1 MINNKDYTMS
11 EENNGFISEYNGL
24 KEAVKNLSTLV
35 MEHHKS
41 ITELDNLLAMALNE
55 NLNLEKECAQQK
67 EHIYILSERLESV
80 IDTSSKGKKSAF
92 RDSVESTLKSRI
104 SDRNEETIN
113 EWQADGLITKTDVLE
128 KDSIFTYDLEDVK
141 SSYQK
146 DSMLKSGQLG
156 KKIGDEVDVGNE
168 DEIILVK
175 ITGIYKQVLR
185 GT

>member
-1 MINNKDYTMS
+1 MS

-80 IDTSSKGKKSAF
+80 IDISSKGKKSAF
-92 RDSVESTLKSRI
+92 RDSVEATLKSRI

-113 EWQADGLITKTDVLE
+113 EWQADGLIVKTDVLE
-128 KDSIFTYDLEDVK
+128 KDSIFTYDLEDIK
-141 SSYQK
+141 NNYQK
-146 DSMLKSGQLG
+146 STMLKDGQLG
-156 KKIGDEVDVGNE
+156 KKVGDQVDVGSGE
-168 DEIILVK
+168 DVILVEIK
-175 ITGIYKQVLR
+175 GLYNYPAKEGINE
-185 GT
+185 